1 MAFFFDRL
9 YIIFTNRIFQARKI
23 RISAT
28 VKRGA
33 FETFFGR
40 VNCPRQPVAFVL
52 EFAAFEK
59 RRRFGVVE
67 IVKEHVADR
76 LSAIAVVATPVLWH

>member
-9 YIIFTNRIFQARKI
+9 YIIFANRIFQARKI
-23 RISAT
+23 RMSAA

-33 FETFFGR
+33 LETFFGR
-40 VNCPRQPVAFVL
+40 VNRPRKSVAFVL
-52 EFAAFEK
+52 VFAAFEK

-67 IVKEHVADR
+67 IVKEHVAD
-76 LSAIAVVATPVLWH
+76 